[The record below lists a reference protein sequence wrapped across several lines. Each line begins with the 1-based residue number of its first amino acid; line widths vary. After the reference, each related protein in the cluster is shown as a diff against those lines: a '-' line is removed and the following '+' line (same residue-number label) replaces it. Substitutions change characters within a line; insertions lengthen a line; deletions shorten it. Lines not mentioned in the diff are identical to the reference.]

1 MAVKI
6 AYLARGSSPAALQAP
21 PHTAQAS
28 ASAHELDRGYRPG
41 RHQRWTRARVISP
54 VAGSRRTTTVMLP
67 PCSRSGSK
75 TVLQGRGTGPAGIPW
90 RISYSPLIQ
99 QMRCYTKS
107 LKSHTERVRPQLLS
121 LRQFHQLGYSFRCA
135 RRRPEPRRMSA
146 FRLIYP
152 NHGDGLRSPFWAISC
167 LSSAPFSD
175 TTEPRPFWYGC
186 EKPPNSRGYRDAR
199 RAGV

>member
-121 LRQFHQLGYSFRCA
+121 LRQYRPCGQSLRPLIGHEKPRNSAVFVDGCA
-135 RRRPEPRRMSA
+135 PWTGAGGSEWLSDA
-146 FRLIYP
+146 RLS
-152 NHGDGLRSPFWAISC
+152 L
-167 LSSAPFSD
+167 
-175 TTEPRPFWYGC
+175 RPFTW
-186 EKPPNSRGYRDAR
+186 PIR
-199 RAGV
+199 